1 MNNNY
6 IDQKEYEQLI
16 EQQKERD
23 LDYFKFLVEE
33 DLTYK
38 KYTIKKPTWL
48 RTELVRLISK
58 FGKNKYNELKDEV
71 ANN

>member
-58 FGKNKYNELKDEV
+58 FGKNKYNELKDEA